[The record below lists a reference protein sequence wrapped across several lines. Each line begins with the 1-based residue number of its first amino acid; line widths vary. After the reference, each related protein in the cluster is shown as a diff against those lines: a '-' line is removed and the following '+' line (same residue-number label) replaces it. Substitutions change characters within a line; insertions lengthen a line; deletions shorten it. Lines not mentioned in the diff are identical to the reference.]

1 MAALMLGRNEPTRAS
16 ALVPTPDH
24 RLLMGEKGK
33 KEPGSQGG
41 ASQDRGW
48 AAPDVRVLR
57 RETGQNQKKGSHGRD
72 PSYKGAHVLM

>member
-1 MAALMLGRNEPTRAS
+1 
-16 ALVPTPDH
+16 
-24 RLLMGEKGK
+24 MGEKGK

-41 ASQDRGW
+41 ASQGRGW

>member
-1 MAALMLGRNEPTRAS
+1 
-16 ALVPTPDH
+16 
-24 RLLMGEKGK
+24 MGEKGK

-41 ASQDRGW
+41 ASQGRGW

-57 RETGQNQKKGSHGRD
+57 RETGQNQKGSHGRD

>member
-1 MAALMLGRNEPTRAS
+1 MAALMLGRNEPTG
-16 ALVPTPDH
+16 ALAPAPTLDH

-41 ASQDRGW
+41 ASQGRGW

-57 RETGQNQKKGSHGRD
+57 RETGQNQKGSHGRD